1 MKNLTGILFMSL
13 SLGIISCSKYKD
25 KTLLTEEAI
34 PMVYENDLFSVEIPK
49 GWICD
54 SSGWHGLD
62 AQKNEVDIYDP
73 KGNFVR
79 FHFVKTFMPFKWKDI
94 DEAKEFAKTAKSI
107 SGDEAELI
115 NEIDSIEI
123 GGYPACILCFANY
136 IDNDTLIQKQ
146 FITYQQDSHIVSY
159 FNEVFPIQFW
169 DEAQEI
175 GDYVISTIRLKKVT
189 NPLEDGK
196 AVEKALEEGMKNHV
210 IDEKYVERG
219 RKLIEQ
225 MEQKDKYN
233 ESEIIN

>member
-1 MKNLTGILFMSL
+1 
-13 SLGIISCSKYKD
+13 
-25 KTLLTEEAI
+25 
-34 PMVYENDLFSVEIPK
+34 
-49 GWICD
+49 
-54 SSGWHGLD
+54 
-62 AQKNEVDIYDP
+62 
-73 KGNFVR
+73 
-79 FHFVKTFMPFKWKDI
+79 MPFKWKDI

-123 GGYPACILCFANY
+123 GGYPTCILYFANY

-225 MEQKDKYN
+225 MEQKDK
-233 ESEIIN
+233 